1 MTGRAWQRMLSG
13 RRLNIV
19 DPSPLDI
26 EITDIALSLSRVA
39 RWNGQTIGD
48 HGFSVAQHSVL
59 VAELMA
65 AAAPVIDTRC
75 MLAGLLHDAPEY
87 VCSDLVTPFKN
98 AIGGGYRELED
109 RMARA
114 VYVAF
119 GLPAELPAEWADAVV
134 QADRLA
140 AHIEAVQLA
149 GFTEAE
155 AKKLFAVKRNVPRA
169 TLTAWPAV
177 QANEVFLDTF
187 ADLVAE
193 RWPAPMMLGT
203 QSDM

>member
-26 EITDIALSLSRVA
+26 GIEDIALGLSRVA
-39 RWNGQTIGD
+39 RWNGQTIGY

-65 AAAPVIDTRC
+65 AAAPSSDTRC
-75 MLAGLLHDAPEY
+75 LLAGLLHDAPEY

-109 RMARA
+109 RVARS
-114 VYVAF
+114 VHVAF
-119 GLPAELPAEWADAVV
+119 GLPAVLPADWAEPVV

-140 AHIEAVQLA
+140 ARIEAEQLA
-149 GFTEAE
+149 GFGEEE
-155 AKKLFAVKRNVPRA
+155 AKKLFAVKCKVPKA

-177 QANEVFLDTF
+177 QASEVFLAAF
-187 ADLVAE
+187 AALTAG
-193 RWPAPMMLGT
+193 RWPAPMMLGA